1 MAELLAKLKRI
12 RYLVCLII
20 VNYVER
26 MYANMNVGRSAFG
39 GMSQIDRGDRFK
51 DD

>member
-1 MAELLAKLKRI
+1 MAELLAKMNRI
-12 RYLVCLII
+12 RYLACLII
-20 VNYVER
+20 VNYVEQT
-26 MYANMNVGRSAFG
+26 YANVNVGRSAFG